1 MDSDRILAL
10 IDSVLPFEV
19 CLYYRVIP
27 LKVTP
32 DRVHLGMVEPDDLI
46 ALEYLNKLFQ
56 HVGRTVMAKTI
67 SADAHQFVM
76 SSYLNHT
83 NQRKGE
89 ADYTPPSMNWLKS
102 VRDQDNDRSD
112 ERNRDPIAH
121 PIAHPN
127 PHLTPD
133 PHPTHTPPSADDDLK
148 LFEIAPEP
156 PHLPVSML
164 VMLPPDRLLPALL
177 AQVLSSGIGRLF
189 FERREKHGSIVY
201 SQDGVRQ
208 SVLDSLPIELFQD
221 TLDRL
226 KLFMDL
232 DGVPR
237 SEASPQAKDQ
247 RESDSEFL
255 YRDERVLLRLRVM
268 PGNYGEEAT
277 LQVLRGKAMEF
288 YQEQKLEEWRRA
300 AMSSAKLL
308 KFLVRKIR
316 SAYLHR
322 APRTGH
328 PLTFLP
334 QLEHLLDQ
342 LETEMEELSQLPTA
356 DSSSRATTT
365 SETSP
370 SVNSANSASP
380 ESNPSSTID
389 TIARRLRR

>member
-32 DRVHLGMVEPDDLI
+32 DRVHLGMVEPDDRI
-46 ALEYLNKLFQ
+46 ALDYLNQLFQ

-67 SADAHQFVM
+67 SVEAHQFVM

-83 NQRKGE
+83 NQRQKE
-89 ADYTPPSMNWLKS
+89 ENYTPPPLNWLKS
-102 VRDQDNDRSD
+102 VRDQDDAQS
-112 ERNRDPIAH
+112 EARNRDLIARSE
-121 PIAHPN
+121 PVSA
-127 PHLTPD
+127 PD
-133 PHPTHTPPSADDDLK
+133 ASLSQSLPPDDDLK

-208 SVLDSLPIELFQD
+208 SVLDSLPIDLFQD

-237 SEASPQAKDQ
+237 PDTSTQPKDQ
-247 RESDSEFL
+247 QESDSEFL

-288 YQEQKLEEWRRA
+288 YQEKKLEEWSRA
-300 AMSSAKLL
+300 ARSSAKLL

-342 LETEMEELSQLPTA
+342 LETEMEEWSQGL
-356 DSSSRATTT
+356 TTD
-365 SETSP
+365 SP
-370 SVNSANSASP
+370 SQEIDTAETPPANPA
-380 ESNPSSTID
+380 NPANPTTNRSSTID
-389 TIARRLRR
+389 TISRRLRR

>member
-1 MDSDRILAL
+1 MDSDRILEL

-46 ALEYLNKLFQ
+46 ALEYLNKLFN
-56 HVGRTVMAKTI
+56 HVGRIVVAKAI
-67 SADAHQFVM
+67 SVDAHQFVM
-76 SSYLNHT
+76 SSYLNRSS
-83 NQRKGE
+83 QRQDE
-89 ADYTPPSMNWLKS
+89 AGYTPPSLDWLKS
-102 VRDQDNDRSD
+102 VRDETHDSTTDANHPS
-112 ERNRDPIAH
+112 PIASH
-121 PIAHPN
+121 EIPP
-127 PHLTPD
+127 PD
-133 PHPTHTPPSADDDLK
+133 SDSQSSQTSGPDDDLK
-148 LFEIAPEP
+148 LFEIQPEP

-201 SQDGVRQ
+201 SQDGIRQ
-208 SVLDSLPIELFQD
+208 SVLDSLPIDLFQG
-221 TLDRL
+221 TLDHL
-226 KLFMDL
+226 KQFMEL
-232 DGVPR
+232 DAVPAP
-237 SEASPQAKDQ
+237 ETSPKTKDQ
-247 RESDSEFL
+247 RESESEFV

-288 YQEQKLEEWRRA
+288 YQEKKLEEWSRA

-316 SAYLHR
+316 SVYLHR
-322 APRTGH
+322 APRSGH

-342 LETEMEELSQLPTA
+342 LETEMEELSYLPPSEQESQEKETTGA
-356 DSSSRATTT
+356 VNPTNPTNSSPTLDAIS
-365 SETSP
+365 
-370 SVNSANSASP
+370 
-380 ESNPSSTID
+380 
-389 TIARRLRR
+389 RRLMR